1 MPYHSDYD
9 SPSPSY
15 NDGQPMGASGDVVS
29 SPEGSEESF
38 DPFFGQPMFGGVG
51 QGAPLNEHGQYIYN
65 KVGTPVVPSP
75 PQSVVHGHLMVMS
88 SKSLK
93 A

>member
-1 MPYHSDYD
+1 
-9 SPSPSY
+9 
-15 NDGQPMGASGDVVS
+15 MGASGDVVS

-38 DPFFGQPMFGGVG
+38 NPFFGQLMFGGVG